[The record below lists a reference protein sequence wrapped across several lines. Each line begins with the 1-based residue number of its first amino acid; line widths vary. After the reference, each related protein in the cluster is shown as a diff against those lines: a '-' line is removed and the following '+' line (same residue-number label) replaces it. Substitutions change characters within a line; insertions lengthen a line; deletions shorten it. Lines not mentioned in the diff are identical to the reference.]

1 MKNTKKNQKL
11 TYITLFSGAGIG
23 CFGFKQED
31 FTCIATNELLEK
43 RLRFQKHNSVCE
55 RESGY
60 ISGDLRDE
68 VTKQNIFKE
77 VDYYKRKFGVE
88 ELDVLL
94 ATPPCQGISVA
105 NHKKK
110 NEKSRNSL
118 VIESIKLTKEFN
130 PKFFIFENVRG
141 FLNTIC
147 TDIDGKDKKIK
158 EAIELNLSGKY
169 HIVYKV
175 MNFKDFGSPSSRT
188 RTLVIGT
195 RKDLLEI
202 TPFDIFPDALCEKTL
217 KEVIGDLP
225 RLSTMGEISSNDIYH
240 QFRSYNPEMMEWVCD
255 LKEGQSAFENTD
267 NKKIPHKKI
276 NGKII
281 HNVNKNGDKY
291 RRCFWNKVAPCI
303 HTRNDIFASQNT
315 IHPRDNRVFSIRELM
330 RMMSIPDEFRWANA
344 PLEKLNGLSDEEKK
358 KFLSKEEMT
367 IRHSIGEGVPTV
379 IFRQIASKIN
389 NLLTKRVLS
398 DNEVRDVIKD
408 NDLGDIKKLKAFLKK
423 NVSKLNYPSL
433 SKIAELA
440 NSERLNNAAY
450 YTRQDICYTIIKD
463 LPEAEKYRE
472 LRILEPAIGVGNFL
486 PLIIE
491 KYRQVLKV
499 QLDVVDIDAN
509 SLDIL
514 RLLLPSMNVPSNFK
528 INFINDD
535 FLLHHFSNRYDIVIG
550 NPPYK
555 KLSDNKELLE
565 KYRMPVANKDTN
577 NLFSFFIE
585 KSLGLGNF
593 VSLIVPKSL
602 LNAPEFNKTRE
613 LMSGFRFKKIIDYN
627 EKGFKGVKIET
638 MSFIID
644 TTKKTDLAD
653 NLVEVESYIT
663 NATAI
668 KKQGY
673 IFPKNYPYWLIYR
686 DEFFDKTAS
695 KLEFNIFKVFRDRQ
709 ITKKITKSSGKIRV
723 LKSRNI
729 GSNEIKN
736 IKGYDCY
743 VQSIDGL
750 AVSKYMN
757 NEKIVLV
764 PNLTYNPRACFLP
777 KNTVTDGSVAILFPN
792 GNARKV
798 WKKDLEYYNSAEF
811 GKFYMIA
818 RNYGTRSLNIDSNSV
833 FFFGVFKK

>member
-1 MKNTKKNQKL
+1 MKKNQKL
-11 TYITLFSGAGIG
+11 SYITLFSGAGIG

-31 FTCIATNELLEK
+31 FSCIATNELLEK
-43 RLRFQKHNSVCE
+43 RLKFQKYNSVCE
-55 RESGY
+55 HESGY
-60 ISGDLRDE
+60 ISGDLRDSA
-68 VTKQNIFKE
+68 TKQRIFE
-77 VDYYKRKFGVE
+77 EFDSFKRKFGVN

-94 ATPPCQGISVA
+94 ATPPCQGMSVA

-110 NEKSRNSL
+110 NEKGRNSL
-118 VIESIKLTKEFN
+118 VIESIRLTNEFS
-130 PKFFIFENVRG
+130 PKFFIFENVRA

-158 EAIELNLSGKY
+158 EAIEVNLSGKY
-169 HIVYKV
+169 HIAYKV
-175 MNFKDFGSPSSRT
+175 INFKDFGSPSSRT

-202 TPFDIFPDALCEKTL
+202 TPFDIFPNAYEEKKL

-225 RLSTMGEISSNDIYH
+225 KLSVMGEISPVDIYH
-240 QFRSYNPEMMEWVCD
+240 QFRSYNPDMLEWVAD

-267 NKKIPHKKI
+267 NEKIPHKKI
-276 NGKII
+276 NGKIV
-281 HNVNKNGDKY
+281 HNVNKNSDKY
-291 RRCFWNKVAPCI
+291 RRCFWDKVAPCI

-330 RMMSIPDEFRWANA
+330 RMMSIPDEFRWADA
-344 PLEKLNGLSDEEKK
+344 PIEKLNSLPEEEKK

-367 IRHSIGEGVPTV
+367 IRHSIGEGVPTA

-389 NLLTKRVLS
+389 SLLTKRVLS
-398 DNEVRDVIKD
+398 DNEVREVIRD

-472 LRILEPAIGVGNFL
+472 LRILEPAIGVGNFI
-486 PLIIE
+486 PLLIE
-491 KYRQVLKV
+491 KYRQVPKV
-499 QLDVVDIDAN
+499 YLDVVDIDAN
-509 SLDIL
+509 SLDML
-514 RLLLPSMNVPSNFK
+514 RLLLASMDVPSNFK

-535 FLLHHFSNRYDIVIG
+535 FLLHHFSRRYDIVIG

-555 KLSDNKELLE
+555 KLTDNKELLE

-585 KSLGLGNF
+585 KSLELGNF

-602 LNAPEFNKTRE
+602 LNAPEFNKTRG

-644 TTKKTDLAD
+644 TSKKTDLAD
-653 NLVEVESYIT
+653 NPVEVESYIT

-673 IFPKNYPYWLIYR
+673 IFPKNYPYWVIYR

-709 ITKKITKSSGKIRV
+709 ITKKITRSSGKIRV

-736 IKGYDCY
+736 LKGYDCY
-743 VQSIDGL
+743 IQSVDGL

-757 NEKIVLV
+757 NEKVVLV

-798 WKKDLEYYNSAEF
+798 WKKDLEYYNSEEF

-818 RNYGTRSLNIDSNSV
+818 RNHGTRSLNIDSNSV
-833 FFFGVFKK
+833 FFFGVLKK